1 MKSLILL
8 LAVLTTL
15 LLPACND
22 TGKPLASGVVVTGKV
37 WEKSLASDG
46 HANSVKSIPVDSHV
60 EVYERLLIIHQAD
73 GRRKVVPMEYV
84 TDLVIK

>member
-1 MKSLILL
+1 MKTSILL

-22 TGKPLASGVVVTGKV
+22 TGKPVASGVVVSGLVWKLPRGGVHSDTGTP
-37 WEKSLASDG
+37 
-46 HANSVKSIPVDSHV
+46 IPVDSRV
-60 EVYERLLIIHQAD
+60 EVYDRLLILHQAD
-73 GRRKVVPMEYV
+73 GTRKVVPMEYV

>member
-1 MKSLILL
+1 MKSRILL

-22 TGKPLASGVVVTGKV
+22 TGKPLASGVVVSGTV
-37 WEKSLASDG
+37 WDNPRGLTPL
-46 HANSVKSIPVDSHV
+46 NSGKSIPVDTKV
-60 EVYERLLIIHQAD
+60 EVCDRLIIIHQAD
-73 GRRKVVPMEYV
+73 GTRKVVPMEYV